1 MEWVDGLNRSIA
13 YIESHLTEEIDYA
26 ALARLACCSTYHYQ
40 RMFAYL
46 AGVPLGEYIRRRR
59 MSLAAVD
66 LIA

>member
-40 RMFAYL
+40 RMFASP
-46 AGVPLGEYIRRRR
+46 APGRRRGR
-59 MSLAAVD
+59 GRGPPGRPG
-66 LIA
+66 